1 MTTATGE
8 VAYNFA
14 SSSDEN
20 PWTLA
25 DGGGGDPFVVRNG
38 MTARIITNALR
49 PNFDSNGYCCYVGQA
64 VDQND
69 FEVKGETLQGGGS
82 FGDQV
87 GVGAISPSGNG
98 YILWINGNLW
108 RIYQIDAFV
117 IGGGVNLSLSHN
129 ALDVISLQYSY
140 SGGTAT
146 LTAKQNGSTV
156 GLSLVDST
164 SPYNGNLEPC
174 WFFNFDNSNA
184 GGFRS
189 IAIDGIAASVTI
201 DTYPATV
208 RSGSTGNAYTTTGLS
223 SVSGITIGSL
233 AATSISDA
241 SGDGT
246 HSVPSLTDGVTHE
259 LYGTKTVTVTGT
271 EGAPTTSTSF
281 QPLVT
286 QNFVTLSGTLNTTET
301 GGLYNFS
308 PAAVVTDQIVFPS
321 AGITYDAQGNIT
333 GEAGTYNCWHIQAS
347 TKIARSYTVTLG
359 EVITPPSSPPSI
371 DKRFIMEFI
380 AANAKASQALGYQQ
394 ITNLSTAVGLTIPKG
409 TSYILFKPNA
419 QAIRFRDDGT
429 NPTASIGYPVAAGAE
444 YIYTGNSPSEL
455 RFIQTATS
463 ATLDVLYYG
472 VA

>member
-1 MTTATGE
+1 MATAIGE

-14 SSSDEN
+14 SSANEN
-20 PWTLA
+20 PWALA
-25 DGGGGDPFVVRNG
+25 DGGGDPFVVRNG

-49 PNFDSNGYCCYVGQA
+49 SDYNSDGYCCYVGQA

-69 FEVKGETLQGGGS
+69 FEVKGETLQSGGD

-117 IGGGVNLSLSHN
+117 IGDGINLSLSHN

-146 LTAKQNGSTV
+146 LTAKQNGSAV
-156 GLSLVDST
+156 GLSLADST

-174 WFFNFDNSNA
+174 WFFNFDNANA

-189 IAIDGIAASVTI
+189 IAIDGLAAVGATI

-233 AATSISDA
+233 AATSISDT

-246 HSVPSLTDGVTHE
+246 HSVPSLADEVAHE

-271 EGAPTTSTSF
+271 GGSPTTTTSF
-281 QPLVT
+281 QPAT
-286 QNFVTLSGTLNTTET
+286 GNTFVTLSGTLNTTET
-301 GGLYNFS
+301 GGLYNLS

-321 AGITYDAQGNIT
+321 TGLTYDAQGNVS
-333 GEAGTYNCWHIQAS
+333 GEAGVYNCWHIQAS
-347 TKIARSYTVTLG
+347 TKIARSFTVTLG
-359 EVITPPSSPPSI
+359 GGSGGSNYTTGVIV
-371 DKRFIMEFI
+371 
-380 AANAKASQALGYQQ
+380 LG
-394 ITNLSTAVGLTIPKG
+394 IINDGV
-409 TSYILFKPNA
+409 IL
-419 QAIRFRDDGT
+419 
-429 NPTASIGYPVAAGAE
+429 
-444 YIYTGNSPSEL
+444 
-455 RFIQTATS
+455 
-463 ATLDVLYYG
+463 
-472 VA
+472 

>member
-8 VAYNFA
+8 VAYDF
-14 SSSDEN
+14 SSSADEN

-69 FEVKGETLQGGGS
+69 FEVKGETLQSGGS

-117 IGGGVNLSLSHN
+117 IGDGVTLSLSHN

-156 GLSLVDST
+156 GLSVVDST

-233 AATSISDA
+233 AATSISDT

-246 HSVPSLTDGVTHE
+246 HSVPSLVDEVAHE

-271 EGAPTTSTSF
+271 GGSPTTTTSF
-281 QPLVT
+281 QPAT
-286 QNFVTLSGTLNTTET
+286 GNTFVTLSGTLNTTET
-301 GGLYNFS
+301 GGLYNLS

-321 AGITYDAQGNIT
+321 TGLTYDAQGNVS
-333 GEAGTYNCWHIQAS
+333 GEAGVYNCWHIQAS
-347 TKIARSYTVTLG
+347 TKIARSFTVTLG
-359 EVITPPSSPPSI
+359 GGSGGSNYTTGVIV
-371 DKRFIMEFI
+371 
-380 AANAKASQALGYQQ
+380 LG
-394 ITNLSTAVGLTIPKG
+394 IINDGV
-409 TSYILFKPNA
+409 IL
-419 QAIRFRDDGT
+419 
-429 NPTASIGYPVAAGAE
+429 
-444 YIYTGNSPSEL
+444 
-455 RFIQTATS
+455 
-463 ATLDVLYYG
+463 
-472 VA
+472 